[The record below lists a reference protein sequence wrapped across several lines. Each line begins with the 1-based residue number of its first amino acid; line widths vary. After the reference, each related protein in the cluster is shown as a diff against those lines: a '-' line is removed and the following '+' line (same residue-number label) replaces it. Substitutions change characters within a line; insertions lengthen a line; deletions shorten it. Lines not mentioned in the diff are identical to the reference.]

1 MASVD
6 FGPTYNKQLDDE
18 RRRLKSVYGQ
28 EFEPVF
34 DSSVGTFVLISADRT
49 ISQAFYPQDNQSV
62 LYPAYQ
68 PSQLAPSKATT
79 AAPGYGVLRVEHIGL
94 PEGYNPT
101 TVIDGQFGTNSTIEN
116 FDSVDPNL
124 LAQYPQNIR
133 DDINSGFR
141 HLPNNRTQGR
151 GLPYVVY
158 PNERIVQAEL
168 PMGGPIQFGY
178 RITVQNVVSTPFGDF
193 GFYSPWEGTSGGGQA
208 LVNPQPGLLHTVRI
222 RWNKIER
229 IQNDLERINTPTT
242 DPRPTPLPTP
252 PLVPPIIQQEI
263 RRVQILQ
270 ADGLRP
276 QFIPSTMSQPPATG
290 QLPNPFVKLVK
301 PFADPQN
308 TFRAR
313 NVTELY
319 SFSPNAASYQWIYEI
334 GRPPSIKPLQYKFRN
349 NTVNAVLRFQF
360 YLPEWAETESPTL
373 IDMDPQSEIVVT
385 IRLKESD
392 AKNKSTMNSRTF
404 SQKLEWFVSPLN
416 VSGPIYVL
424 RNLPPLITIN
434 PPPKQDPQ
442 LNSPQPPV
450 VLPVGGN
457 SVQVLGSNAKIY
469 AQISPPRASMV
480 VGERM
485 PIQFAIYAGPPD
497 VTPNATNSK
506 QLLFPVN
513 GVIWK
518 SLNQSVAVIDS
529 PNGSVDATLV
539 AINPGIIEINAEI
552 VAPPTNIPL
561 ATWQNAYNNGVAGVN
576 VSAKK
581 TINNFQGILAGGTVR
596 VVTSRSQL
604 R

>member
-1 MASVD
+1 MTPED
-6 FGPTYNKQLDDE
+6 FGPIYSKQLEEE
-18 RRRLKSVYGQ
+18 RQQLTVKYGQ
-28 EFEPVF
+28 NFKPLF
-34 DSSVGTFVLISADRT
+34 DPSIGTFVLINADRT
-49 ISQAFYPQDNQSV
+49 ISQPFYPRDNQVDNQLVS
-62 LYPAYQ
+62 YPPYEVAD
-68 PSQLAPSKATT
+68 PVPKANT
-79 AAPGYGVLRVEHIGL
+79 ASPGYGVLRIEHIGL
-94 PEGYNPT
+94 PEGYNPN
-101 TVIDGQFGTNSTIEN
+101 TVIDGQIGTGPPIEN
-116 FDSVDPNL
+116 FDYVDQNL
-124 LAQYPQNIR
+124 LAQYPQNII
-133 DDINSGFR
+133 DDINSGFI
-141 HLPNNRTQGR
+141 HLPNNGKQTLGGK
-151 GLPYVVY
+151 GLPYLIY
-158 PNERIVQAEL
+158 PNERNIQVEL
-168 PMGGPIQFGY
+168 PMGGPLEFGY
-178 RITVQNVVSTPFGDF
+178 HISTGPVSTPFGVF
-193 GFYSPWEGTSGGGQA
+193 RPWKWEGTSGGGQA
-208 LVNPQPGLLHTVRI
+208 LVNPPPGLLHTVRVY
-222 RWNKIER
+222 WSKTDEPPS
-229 IQNDLERINTPTT
+229 PTT
-242 DPRPTPLPTP
+242 PQDPTPLDP
-252 PLVPPIIQQEI
+252 PIKVPPIIEQEI

-301 PFADPQN
+301 PFVDPQN

-313 NVTELY
+313 NVAELY
-319 SFSPNAASYQWIYEI
+319 SFSPNAASYQWIYEV

-373 IDMDPQSEIVVT
+373 IDMDPQSEIEVT
-385 IRLKESD
+385 IRFKESD

-416 VSGPIYVL
+416 VRGPIYVL

-434 PPPKQDPQ
+434 PSPKQDPQ
-442 LNSPQPPV
+442 LNSPQPQV

-457 SVQVLGSNAKIY
+457 SVQVLGPNAKIY
-469 AQISPPRASMV
+469 AQINPPRASMV